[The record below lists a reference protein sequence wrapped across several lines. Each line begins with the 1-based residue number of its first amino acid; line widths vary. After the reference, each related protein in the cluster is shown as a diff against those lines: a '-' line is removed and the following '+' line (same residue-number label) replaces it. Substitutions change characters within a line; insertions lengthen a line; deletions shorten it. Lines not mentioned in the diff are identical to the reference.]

1 MPSGNACFISE
12 VKMIKGFRY
21 FSRFEKIL
29 WSLSIILITIAFI
42 ISKGSIWTTFVS
54 SVIGVTALVFMA
66 KGNVTGLFLSV
77 IFSIFYGITSFFFK
91 YYGEMIT
98 YLCMTTPI
106 SIISIITWLK
116 NPYSR
121 MQVKVGSIK
130 VKEYIF
136 AFALSGVVSVIFYFI
151 LGALNTSNLIFSTIS
166 VFTSFLAC
174 YLSVRRSEFF
184 ALAYAS
190 NDIIL
195 IILWVL
201 ATISDISYLP
211 MIICFVVFFIND
223 IYSFINWSKMK
234 IMQEK

>member
-1 MPSGNACFISE
+1 MFK
-12 VKMIKGFRY
+12 VLKY
-21 FSRFEKIL
+21 FSRFEKII
-29 WSLSIILITIAFI
+29 WSLSIILITVAFI
-42 ISKGSIWTTFVS
+42 ISKGSMWTTFIAS
-54 SVIGVTALVFMA
+54 IIGVTALIFMA
-66 KGNVTGLFLSV
+66 KGNVAGLFLTVGFSV
-77 IFSIFYGITSFFFK
+77 FYGITSFFFK

-121 MQVKVGSIK
+121 SQVKINNMK

-136 AFALSGVVSVIFYFI
+136 AFILSGAVSAIFYFI
-151 LGALNTSNLIFSTIS
+151 LGTLNTSNLIFSTIS

-174 YLSVRRSEFF
+174 YLSARRSEYY

-190 NDIIL
+190 NDIVL

-211 MIICFVVFFIND
+211 MIICFAVFLIND

-234 IMQEK
+234 VMQKN